1 MRRDELHE
9 LHYITLIDN
18 VPSILTQG
26 ILSHYLAEK
35 VQHRSI
41 ALQEVQNRRSTKIVP
56 GGRMLHEYANTYI
69 CARNPMLF
77 LKRDSHAELCVLRI
91 DPAVL
96 ELDGV
101 IVTDRNAA
109 SHARF
114 SPGSTGLSLIDLE
127 QVFAEYW
134 THPGD
139 ELATD
144 NHKKIKCAEVLVPSR
159 IPPNYIVGAYI
170 SCVQS
175 MRRLGEIA
183 PQLSVTIDAHLFF
196 QEQRQWFTH

>member
-1 MRRDELHE
+1 
-9 LHYITLIDN
+9 
-18 VPSILTQG
+18 
-26 ILSHYLAEK
+26 
-35 VQHRSI
+35 
-41 ALQEVQNRRSTKIVP
+41 
-56 GGRMLHEYANTYI
+56 
-69 CARNPMLF
+69 MLF
-77 LKRDSHAELCVLRI
+77 LKRDSRAELCVLRI

-175 MRRLGEIA
+175 KRRLGEIA

>member
-1 MRRDELHE
+1 MSCIILRSSIMYL
-9 LHYITLIDN
+9 
-18 VPSILTQG
+18 PSSRKASCHIIWQRKCNIGRQRCKKFRTEEVLKQYQVGACCTNMQTHTYVQG
-26 ILSHYLAEK
+26 IL
-35 VQHRSI
+35 
-41 ALQEVQNRRSTKIVP
+41 
-56 GGRMLHEYANTYI
+56 
-69 CARNPMLF
+69 CF
-77 LKRDSHAELCVLRI
+77 FFKRDSHAELCVLRI

-183 PQLSVTIDAHLFF
+183 PQLSVTIDAHLFY